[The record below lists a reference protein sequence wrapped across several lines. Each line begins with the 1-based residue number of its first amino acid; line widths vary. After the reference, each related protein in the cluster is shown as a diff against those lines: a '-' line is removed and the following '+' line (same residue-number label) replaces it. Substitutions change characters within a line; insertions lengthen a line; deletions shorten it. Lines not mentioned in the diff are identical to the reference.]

1 VLPATAQAL
10 AVVVLAVLPGA
21 AYVWAFERQAGA
33 YGVSAADRTLRLL
46 AVSLI
51 VQLAFSPVAYVV
63 WRLLYRDE
71 PFAGWQFAIAW
82 LGALLLTG
90 VPCALGTALGL
101 LWSARE
107 RPDEYQK
114 VRRLLRLDRDPGSAL
129 LALAAGSR
137 RAPTAW
143 DAMFSAAP
151 AAHVR
156 VRTKTSGVLI
166 GTYGER
172 SYAGAFPH
180 SRDLLLEDTWE
191 VDAGGRPVRLRG
203 ISVLLPPEEIVAVE
217 LMPPPGS
224 TR

>member
-1 VLPATAQAL
+1 MLPATAQAL
-10 AVVVLAVLPGA
+10 AVVVLAILPGA

-51 VQLAFSPVAYVV
+51 VQLAFSPVAYVM
-63 WRLLYRDE
+63 WRVLYKDKQ
-71 PFAGWQFAIAW
+71 FAGGQFAGAW
-82 LGALLLTG
+82 LGALILTG
-90 VPCALGTALGL
+90 APLVLGTALGL

-107 RPDEYQK
+107 RPDQYPK
-114 VRRLLRLDRDPGSAL
+114 LRRLLRLDSDSGSAL

-143 DAMFSAAP
+143 DALFSAAP

-156 VRTKTSGVLI
+156 VRTKTSGLLI
-166 GTYGER
+166 GLYGDQ

-191 VDAGGRPVRLRG
+191 VDADGRPVRLRG
-203 ISVLLPPEEIVAVE
+203 ISVLLPQEEIVALE
-217 LMPPPGS
+217 LLPP
-224 TR
+224 RKRD